1 MPVLL
6 DSTNTNAVL
15 ATSKRLLR
23 GSSRFSKYLRVGSRS
38 LVVTYLSVI
47 VLIPFAALL
56 SNAFNGGLG
65 EFWHNV
71 TSTESIDALRLTIF
85 CALVAAAVNTVMG
98 LATAWVLVRDHFKG
112 QGILNTLIDLPFALP
127 TVVAGVTFYALYG
140 PLSPLHLTITGT
152 WIGITV
158 AIMFVTLPFTVRSVQ
173 PVLETLT
180 FSAESAAA
188 TLGASPLRVFR
199 TVTLPVLLP
208 SLLTGT
214 GLAFA
219 RALGEYGSV
228 VFISNNLPYRTEVAS
243 SYIYSLTSSNDNAA
257 AAAVAVALLVL
268 ALGTLVSFSALGRL
282 ATRGGQ

>member
-1 MPVLL
+1 MPALL
-6 DSTNTNAVL
+6 DSSNSNEVPTTP
-15 ATSKRLLR
+15 KQQLR
-23 GSSRFSKYLRVGSRS
+23 GSGRSSNSLRIGARS
-38 LVVTYLSVI
+38 LAVTYLSVI

-56 SNAFNGGLG
+56 TNAFSGGLG
-65 EFWHNV
+65 QFWDNV
-71 TSTESIDALRLTIF
+71 TSLESLDALRLTLL
-85 CALVAAAVNTVMG
+85 CALAAAMVNTVMG
-98 LATAWVLVRDHFKG
+98 LATAWVLVRDRFKG

-180 FSAESAAA
+180 FTAEAAAA
-188 TLGASPLRVFR
+188 TLGASPVRIFR

-243 SYIYSLTSSNDNAA
+243 SYIYSLTSSNENGA
-257 AAAVAVALLVL
+257 AAAVAMALLVL
-268 ALGTLVSFSALGRL
+268 ALITLVTFSALGRL
-282 ATRGGQ
+282 FSRGTK

>member
-1 MPVLL
+1 
-6 DSTNTNAVL
+6 L
-15 ATSKRLLR
+15 A
-23 GSSRFSKYLRVGSRS
+23 
-38 LVVTYLSVI
+38 VTYLSVI

-56 SNAFNGGLG
+56 TNAFSGGLG
-65 EFWHNV
+65 QFWNDV
-71 TSTESIDALRLTIF
+71 TSLESLDALRLTLL
-85 CALVAAAVNTVMG
+85 CSLAAAVVNTVMG
-98 LATAWVLVRDHFKG
+98 LATAWVLVRDRFKG
-112 QGILNTLIDLPFALP
+112 QGVLNTLIDLPFALP

-140 PLSPLHLTITGT
+140 PLSPLHITITGT

-180 FSAESAAA
+180 FTAESAAA
-188 TLGASPLRVFR
+188 TLGASPVRVFR

-243 SYIYSLTSSNDNAA
+243 SYIYSLTSSNENGA
-257 AAAVAVALLVL
+257 AAAVAVALLIL
-268 ALGTLVSFSALGRL
+268 ALGTLVSFSALGRFL
-282 ATRGGQ
+282 SRGAK